1 VAGPLPPLVAADDAD
16 LVLFKAGAEDFF
28 VKAAMSEVRKFCGWH
43 VAPSN
48 VEVNVR
54 RGITR
59 DGVIL
64 LNSLYVTD
72 VAAVQV
78 DGRTLVSGE
87 YSWEECGLIHR
98 TQPSWPRDDY
108 ALVSF
113 THGYPEAP
121 PDVKAVVFEL
131 MSAAKDRPSGN
142 LKSLGSLSYSYTF
155 ADRSGVSMSPE
166 QQSRL
171 ASYRV
176 VTFG

>member
-1 VAGPLPPLVAADDAD
+1 MAVLPPLVDANDAD
-16 LVLFKAGAEDFF
+16 LAAFKAGSEEFFIRAAAE
-28 VKAAMSEVRKFCGWH
+28 EVRKYCGWH
-43 VAPSN
+43 VAPSR
-48 VEVNVR
+48 VEENVR

-78 DGRTLVSGE
+78 DGRTLVSSE

-98 TQPSWPRDDY
+98 TEPSWPRDDY

-113 THGYPEAP
+113 THGYEEAP
-121 PDVKAVVFEL
+121 ANIKAVVFEL
-131 MSAAKDRPSGN
+131 AAAAKERPSGN
-142 LKSLGSLSYSYTF
+142 LKSIGSLSYNYSF
-155 ADRSGVSMSPE
+155 SDRSGVTMSPE
-166 QQSRL
+166 QMSRL